1 MAKRNSAHAQ
11 KRRVA
16 AKAFS
21 FREMMAKQKRIAA
34 LIVAVCVVAIAAIVL
49 VRADVFPHRDGSL
62 NVRGGKAQ
70 GARENALVINVG
82 SQAEPKYFEVAAM
95 NGTMDG
101 FTLTE
106 YTVDKG
112 DENITQFWYEADDA
126 ANEIY
131 HYYLCGIPMSAEK
144 TMRASAT
151 ARRLISSD
159 ASTETPIPGEVRGAY
174 DDGRAYCGYAL
185 LQQDAEADGGMWH
198 RYLFLYTDAGEN
210 ACVLMQVDS
219 RAKTEAGLASE
230 EALLAFAREAWKNVE
245 ILK

>member
-16 AKAFS
+16 AKSFS
-21 FREMMAKQKRIAA
+21 FREMTAKQKRIAA
-34 LIVAVCVVAIAAIVL
+34 LIVAACVVAIAAIVL

-82 SQAEPKYFEVAAM
+82 SQAEPKYFEVAAV

-144 TMRASAT
+144 T
-151 ARRLISSD
+151 
-159 ASTETPIPGEVRGAY
+159 Y

-185 LQQDAEADGGMWH
+185 LQQDAETDGGMWH

-219 RAKTEAGLASE
+219 RAKTEKGLATE

>member
-1 MAKRNSAHAQ
+1 MGLIK
-11 KRRVA
+11 
-16 AKAFS
+16 
-21 FREMMAKQKRIAA
+21 AA
-34 LIVAVCVVAIAAIVL
+34 LGSVGGVM
-49 VRADVFPHRDGSL
+49 ADQW
-62 NVRGGKAQ
+62 K
-70 GARENALVINVG
+70 E
-82 SQAEPKYFEVAAM
+82 YFYCEAM
-95 NGTMDG
+95 PANILATKGHKKVTG
-101 FTLTE
+101 RSSN
-106 YTVDKG
+106 YKG

-151 ARRLISSD
+151 ARKLISSD

-185 LQQDAEADGGMWH
+185 LQQDAETDGGMWH